1 MSPART
7 TTTAVDRSLKLIRI
21 PLDLAVGLLPGAQTG
36 PGAAA
41 RLAVERLDA
50 SARGVLAAVL
60 HDDRLTEDARRRAAA
75 ADERER
81 AVRLRREGEAR
92 QQQAEERLDDR
103 REQASERRERAGSR
117 ASSRRQQAERT
128 REATTRR
135 AKQAQGERTAANRHS
150 EERTEE
156 AIDATESARRLP
168 GVEEQ
173 AEALGEREAALARA
187 DEARRLGD
195 AATRVKQQR
204 QED

>member
-1 MSPART
+1 VSPARLT
-7 TTTAVDRSLKLIRI
+7 ATAVDRSLKLIRF
-21 PLDLAVGLLPGAQTG
+21 PLDLAIGHLPGPDTG

-60 HDDRLTEDARRRAAA
+60 HDDRLTEGARRRAAA
-75 ADERER
+75 ADERQR
-81 AVRLRREGEAR
+81 AVDLRRKGEAR

-128 REATTRR
+128 RQSTTRR
-135 AKQAQGERTAANRHS
+135 AKQVQGERAAASRRS
-150 EERTEE
+150 EERNEE
-156 AIDATESARRLP
+156 AIDITESARRLP

-173 AEALGEREAALARA
+173 AEALREREAALARA

-195 AATRVKQQR
+195 AATRVKQTR

>member
-1 MSPART
+1 VSPARMT
-7 TTTAVDRSLKLIRI
+7 ATAVDRSLKLVRV
-21 PLDLAVGLLPGAQTG
+21 PVDLVISRLPGPDTG
-36 PGAAA
+36 PAAAA
-41 RLAVERLDA
+41 RLTVERLDA
-50 SARGVLAAVL
+50 SARGMLAAVL
-60 HDDRLTEDARRRAAA
+60 HDDLLTEDARRRTAA
-75 ADERER
+75 ADERQR
-81 AVRLRREGEAR
+81 AVNLRREGEAR
-92 QQQAEERLDDR
+92 QEQAEDRLDDR

-128 REATTRR
+128 RQSTTRR
-135 AKQAQGERTAANRHS
+135 AKQEQDERTAASRRS
-150 EERTEE
+150 EERNEE

-173 AEALGEREAALARA
+173 AEALRDREAALARA